1 MYKSSEVEGFTEV
14 FQGNTR

>member
-1 MYKSSEVEGFTEV
+1 MYKSSDVEGFTEV